1 MMEKYDDFGYKLLIN
16 FDKVPELKDL
26 EVRKALYKALDRQA
40 MVDSVFRGAGHV
52 ASAGHV
58 PQTSIFYTD
67 KVEKYDYA
75 LEEAK
80 SVLEPLNLSV
90 RLCCEESGAAV
101 NIAQMVKLNL
111 GAAGVKVTVEAY
123 DTATRD
129 AKVFD
134 GDYELAINSHGGW
147 NMTPDY
153 MQTLYSDVAKGKTK
167 SPLAATSLYSDVA
180 KGKTKSPLAAI
191 SFGYTSKAL
200 TELAEAEAAETDFD
214 KRVEKFQELQVQASK
229 EIPILSK

>member
-26 EVRKALYKALDRQA
+26 EVHKALYKALDRQA

-75 LEEAK
+75 PEEAK

-111 GAAGVKVTVEAY
+111 GAAGVKVT

-129 AKVFD
+129 VKVFD

-153 MQTLYSDVAKGKTK
+153 MKTLYSDVAKGKTK
-167 SPLAATSLYSDVA
+167 SPLAATS
-180 KGKTKSPLAAI
+180 
-191 SFGYTSKAL
+191 FGYTSKAL
-200 TELAEAEAAETDFD
+200 TELAEAEAVGIDFD